1 MNKKITSGF
10 FWKLLER
17 FGIFGVQFVLQIV
30 LARLLAPAYYG
41 MLTMMTIFTTLA
53 NVFVQTG
60 FNTALVQNKDITE
73 DDYSSVFWV
82 SFGISVILYIGL
94 FFAAPLIANFY
105 DMPEIILP
113 FRVLTLMLIPGSL
126 NSIQL
131 AKVTREMDFRKV
143 FFSNIGGAL
152 VAGTIGIIM
161 AYCGFGLW
169 ALVAQNLTTVTV
181 ACIVMAVT
189 VKWRPRFVC
198 DLKRIKVLF
207 AFGWKLLVSSLIDTL
222 YNDLSNLLVGKKYN
236 ESTLGYYNK
245 GMQFPQTLI
254 SPINGAIQSVLLSAM
269 SEQQDDRSTVRGMTR
284 RSLTV
289 GSLVI
294 FPMMAG
300 LAGVAEP
307 MIQIL
312 LGEEWLPSVP
322 YLQIFCI
329 SFAFYHVSSSNL
341 QAMNAMGRSD
351 YFLVLEIIKKVIGII
366 ALCIGV
372 FCFDS
377 PIAIAISAVI
387 TVPFGIIVNIY
398 PNKKLINYGVSDQ
411 LRDVFPIFAA
421 ALLMFLAVYAI
432 SFIPVIA
439 ILKLAMQ
446 IVVGIAIYFALILLF
461 KVESFKY
468 LLNTIKK
475 A

>member
-105 DMPEIILP
+105 DMPEIVLP